1 MTKLV
6 NFSFTSWIMVTLF
19 HNRPCVVV
27 SSLTIQ
33 WTNEKYVSLSI
44 SKIAQGTSV
53 QRRDRGPSH
62 KHLMVSFVLGIQ
74 PSYISPPHELRESFG
89 FERDY
94 TITQFQLSGCLPWR
108 AQHRMHQAVTNDFY
122 TSNVSLISTRLAVP
136 YWTIYSP
143 PTTICSRRSNRP
155 GKYSGSTYQ
164 CQKSLMRTFK
174 RKSLY
179 FTW

>member
-6 NFSFTSWIMVTLF
+6 NFSFTSWIIVTLS

-27 SSLTIQ
+27 SSLAIQ
-33 WTNEKYVSLSI
+33 RTNEKYVSLSI

-62 KHLMVSFVLGIQ
+62 KHLMVSFFSEFNHITFL
-74 PSYISPPHELRESFG
+74 PHMNCASLVDSKE
-89 FERDY
+89 
-94 TITQFQLSGCLPWR
+94 ITQFQLSGCLPWR